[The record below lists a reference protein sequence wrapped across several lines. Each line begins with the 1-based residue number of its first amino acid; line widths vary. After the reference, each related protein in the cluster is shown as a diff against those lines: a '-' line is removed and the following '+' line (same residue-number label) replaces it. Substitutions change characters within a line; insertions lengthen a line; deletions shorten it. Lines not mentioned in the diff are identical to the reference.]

1 MKGTNY
7 EEAQAQQ
14 RRELG
19 KMAPPSQLT
28 KKDKKKDKVKRDKTH
43 LLKCLFVELF

>member
-1 MKGTNY
+1 MKETSY
-7 EEAQAQQ
+7 EEALAQQ

-43 LLKCLFVELF
+43 LYSNAFL